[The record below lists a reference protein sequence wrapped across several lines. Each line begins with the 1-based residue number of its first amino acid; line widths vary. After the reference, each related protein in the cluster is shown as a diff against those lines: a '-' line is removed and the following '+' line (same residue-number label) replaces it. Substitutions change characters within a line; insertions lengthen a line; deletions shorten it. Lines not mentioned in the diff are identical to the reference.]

1 MFGPVCC
8 SVNGCCWYHRHMAGT
23 SAVVVL
29 ACGCCFPSD
38 ALLTTSSWLTI
49 VSCSGA
55 PACRCAELPLL
66 SVLGHGRSPC
76 TGRQCRAA
84 VRGAAACGRRVPSQ
98 APRKQVRCFSVV
110 CRGAVALALT
120 QRVVCGAR
128 RCSTLRAVMN
138 QLRAE
143 SARRQALL
151 QHQVR
156 ALLHRIA
163 SMEEAAAAT
172 AAVPATDVERT
183 PLSHHDANGSSR
195 TGEGER
201 RPRRRPR
208 SHSPRSSSARDSPSP
223 RSPRSVAYIAA
234 PYESAESEDASNPMS
249 KVAGTGWM
257 SSLRGYRDPS
267 DGGDGELD
275 EEQLRQ
281 YAKRAYE
288 VNTWHRQ
295 TRRRPHSGNARTSKE
310 TRRQQPRRRSGSTS
324 RDTRGETHARR
335 QARRRPHS
343 ARNHRDVSP
352 SGEGL
357 GLASTAGAP
366 IRGVEDS
373 AHTPGRRRRVSGDR
387 LARTAPQRRR
397 SRAREPAQHGTHQSP
412 TRPVQWRS
420 LVGGSLERAEREQR
434 IAERQRAHNRKI
446 MQLLRLATVNRER
459 PRTGTQQPASPPQPS
474 AREPVAPL
482 RETRER
488 LPATAM
494 ATNAGVRRNR
504 GTAGSPT
511 QRSKEAV
518 LRVSVWERLSS
529 PSAPRGRHTL
539 EQERHR
545 RQRIRVSCCVAV
557 RSTRGMVW
565 GHVCCGV
572 VCWDACLGST
582 AHGLCSC
589 GGG

>member
-1 MFGPVCC
+1 
-8 SVNGCCWYHRHMAGT
+8 
-23 SAVVVL
+23 
-29 ACGCCFPSD
+29 
-38 ALLTTSSWLTI
+38 
-49 VSCSGA
+49 
-55 PACRCAELPLL
+55 
-66 SVLGHGRSPC
+66 
-76 TGRQCRAA
+76 
-84 VRGAAACGRRVPSQ
+84 
-98 APRKQVRCFSVV
+98 
-110 CRGAVALALT
+110 
-120 QRVVCGAR
+120 
-128 RCSTLRAVMN
+128 
-138 QLRAE
+138 
-143 SARRQALL
+143 
-151 QHQVR
+151 
-156 ALLHRIA
+156 
-163 SMEEAAAAT
+163 MEEAAAAT

-195 TGEGER
+195 TGER

-310 TRRQQPRRRSGSTS
+310 TRRQQPRRRSGSRKSRRRGGSVNASQALPRQEASSASHVTPS

-557 RSTRGMVW
+557 RSTGGMV
-565 GHVCCGV
+565 GVHVCCGV